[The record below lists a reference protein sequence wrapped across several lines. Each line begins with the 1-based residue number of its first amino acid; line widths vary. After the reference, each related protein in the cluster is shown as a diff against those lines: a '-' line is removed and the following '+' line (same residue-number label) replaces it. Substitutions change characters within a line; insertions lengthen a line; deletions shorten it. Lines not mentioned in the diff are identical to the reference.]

1 VRAGD
6 SVAAVTS
13 VDEQMQVLTAGTVQC
28 ITPDELSDRL
38 DRGRPLRVK
47 LGLDPSRPDI
57 HIGHAVVLRKL
68 RQFQEFGHT
77 AVLIVGDFTA
87 QVGDPSARSATRP
100 ALSKAEADANAA
112 TYFEQA
118 QHILLPDRLEIRHN
132 SEWLGEMGI
141 DDVLRLAARSTVAR
155 MLERDDFAKRY
166 TAGNPI
172 SVMELLYP
180 LLQGWD
186 SVMVRADVELGGTDQ
201 LFNLL
206 AARGLQEKEGQEAQV
221 VMTMPLLEG
230 LDGTQKMSK
239 SLGNYI
245 GVTEPPDEQFGKLMS
260 IPDEALERYFE
271 LTTGWHPDRV
281 EQVVAELGG
290 ATGADRNRLKRLL
303 ARTVVDLYH
312 GEAAGEAAET
322 AFDRVFRAGEAPED
336 MPERVVAAVLFAD
349 GPVRLARVLAEAG
362 LVASNREGARKINE
376 GAVRRNGE
384 KIEHPELE
392 VAAADVDGA
401 EFQVGKRKWARVRVR

>member
-1 VRAGD
+1 MAGSD
-6 SVAAVTS
+6 VT
-13 VDEQMQVLTAGTVQC
+13 EQLRILRAGTVDC
-28 ITPDELSDRL
+28 ITEDGLRDKLAS
-38 DRGRPLRVK
+38 GRPLRVK

-68 RQFQEFGHT
+68 RQFQELGHT

-87 QVGDPSARSATRP
+87 QVGDPSGASATRS
-100 ALSKAEADANAA
+100 ALSKTEVDGNAA

-118 QHILLPDRLEIRHN
+118 QRILLPDPLEIRHN

-166 TAGNPI
+166 AAGNPI

-206 AARGLQEKEGQEAQV
+206 AARGLQEHEGQEAQV
-221 VMTMPLLEG
+221 VLTMPLLVG

-239 SLGNYI
+239 SFDNYVGI
-245 GVTEPPDEQFGKLMS
+245 TEPPEAQFGKIMRISDELM
-260 IPDEALERYFE
+260 PTYLE
-271 LTTGWHPDRV
+271 LAIGWHPDAV
-281 EQVVAELGG
+281 ED
-290 ATGADRNRLKRLL
+290 ATERLASGDLKPVDAKRLL

-312 GEAAGEAAET
+312 GAGAGERAE
-322 AFDRVFRAGEAPED
+322 AEFDRVFRDHAAPSEVDEVVIPTGELRDGRIE
-336 MPERVVAAVLFAD
+336 VA
-349 GPVRLARVLAEAG
+349 RLLALSG
-362 LVASNREGARKINE
+362 LVGSNREGRRKITE
-376 GAVRRNGE
+376 GGVYLDEERVTEPSLAVT
-384 KIEHPELE
+384 PD
-392 VAAADVDGA
+392 AVDGRLLRL
-401 EFQVGKRKWARVRVR
+401 GRRGWRRIRAR

>member
-1 VRAGD
+1 MAGD
-6 SVAAVTS
+6 DL
-13 VDEQMQVLTAGTVQC
+13 DEQLRVLHAGAVDC
-28 ITPDELSDRL
+28 ITDDELRERVAS
-38 DRGRPLRVK
+38 GRPLRVK

-68 RQFQEFGHT
+68 REFQELGHT

-87 QVGDPSARSATRP
+87 QVGDPSGRSATRP

-141 DDVLRLAARSTVAR
+141 DDVLRLTARSTVAR

-166 TAGNPI
+166 AAGNPI

-186 SVMVRADVELGGTDQ
+186 SVMVRADVEVGGTDQ

-206 AARGLQEKEGQEAQV
+206 AARGLQEHEGQPPQV
-221 VMTMPLLEG
+221 VLTMPLLVG
-230 LDGTQKMSK
+230 LDGSQKMAK
-239 SLGNYI
+239 SLDNYVGI
-245 GVTEPPDEQFGKLMS
+245 TDPPDEQFGRLMR
-260 IPDEALERYFE
+260 IPDDAMAEYFE
-271 LTTGWHPDRV
+271 LATGWRPDRV
-281 EQVVAELGG
+281 AEARGELER
-290 ATGADRNRLKRLL
+290 TRGADRGGLKRLL

-312 GEAAGEAAET
+312 GDGAGERAE
-322 AFDRVFRAGEAPED
+322 AEFDRVYREHAAPSDVEEFVLPTQELRDGRIEVARLLALAG
-336 MPERVVAAVLFAD
+336 VV
-349 GPVRLARVLAEAG
+349 G
-362 LVASNREGARKINE
+362 SNREGRRKITE
-376 GAVRRNGE
+376 GGVYLDDERVTD
-384 KIEHPELE
+384 PSLE
-392 VAAADVDGA
+392 VAPQDVDGRLLRLGRRGWRRIRA
-401 EFQVGKRKWARVRVR
+401 G

>member
-1 VRAGD
+1 MATE
-6 SVAAVTS
+6 VT
-13 VDEQMQVLTAGTVQC
+13 EPLRILRAGTVDV
-28 ITPDELSDRL
+28 ITEEQLRDKLAG
-38 DRGRPLRVK
+38 GRPVRVK

-68 RQFQEFGHT
+68 RQFQELGHT

-87 QVGDPSARSATRP
+87 QVGDPSGRSAARP

-118 QHILLPDRLEIRHN
+118 QHILLPDPLEIRHN

-155 MLERDDFAKRY
+155 MLERDDFARRY
-166 TAGNPI
+166 AAGSPI

-206 AARGLQEKEGQEAQV
+206 AARGIQEHEGQEAQV
-221 VMTMPLLEG
+221 VLTMPLLEG
-230 LDGTQKMSK
+230 IGGGEKMSK
-239 SLGNYI
+239 SLGNYVGI
-245 GVTEPPDEQFGKLMS
+245 TEPPEEQFGKLMR
-260 IPDEALERYFE
+260 IPDELMPRYFE
-271 LTTGWHPDRV
+271 LTTGWRPDRV
-281 EQVVAELGG
+281 DEVLAELGR
-290 ATGADRNRLKRLL
+290 AEPADRARLKRLL

-312 GEAAGEAAET
+312 GDGVGTGAEAE
-322 AFDRVFRAGEAPED
+322 FDRVFRDHTAPSDVEELVIPPD
-336 MPERVVAAVLFAD
+336 ELRDGRIEVARMLT
-349 GPVRLARVLAEAG
+349 LAG
-362 LVASNREGARKINE
+362 LVASNREGRRKIEE
-376 GAVRRNGE
+376 GGVYLDDERVTDP
-384 KIEHPELE
+384 HLE
-392 VAAADVDGA
+392 VTPTEVDGH
-401 EFQVGKRKWARVRVR
+401 FLRLGRRSWVRIRGK